1 MIGLIG
7 DRQAGEIVTHRKN
20 VCLNHLKRL
29 KPVMYFTNH
38 PSFGIIESYR
48 GLEWDSWPRTAGVCL
63 SELQPSQK
71 RFLAKWS
78 QLSAQV
84 SACLRLTDD
93 CGEDDEAEGERCKY
107 DDNQVKILHQGE
119 LQRLSSFSDRGE
131 QQTTDD
137 TISYWSR
144 FASSIKL
151 LNIKLK
157 GLPSP
162 KRCHS
167 HQGVFINYVT
177 GGGQ

>member
-1 MIGLIG
+1 MI
-7 DRQAGEIVTHRKN
+7 T
-20 VCLNHLKRL
+20 
-29 KPVMYFTNH
+29 
-38 PSFGIIESYR
+38 IICTS
-48 GLEWDSWPRTAGVCL
+48 
-63 SELQPSQK
+63 
-71 RFLAKWS
+71 
-78 QLSAQV
+78 
-84 SACLRLTDD
+84 CLRLTDD

-107 DDNQVKILHQGE
+107 DDNQVKILHQGK

-177 GGGQ
+177 GGTKKISPYATKRGGAAKYHESQNSHVHCE